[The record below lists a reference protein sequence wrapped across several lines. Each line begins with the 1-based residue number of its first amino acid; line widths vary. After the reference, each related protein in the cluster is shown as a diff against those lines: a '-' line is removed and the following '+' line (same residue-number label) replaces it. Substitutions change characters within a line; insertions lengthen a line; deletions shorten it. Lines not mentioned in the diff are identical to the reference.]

1 MPRTIEKSETK
12 IINEAIDSIA
22 AILITDS
29 RGYFI
34 YVNEIFCQLT
44 GYKSTELIGRSTNI
58 FKSGVHTEEFYTEF
72 WSTITSGK
80 TWKGVFCNK
89 TKAGELIWLDT
100 IVKPVFNKNN
110 EIEKF
115 IGIRF
120 NVTENVQNKLT
131 LKAQEEQL
139 VTFSKFATIGEIS
152 GFVAHEI
159 NNPLTV
165 ISLAA
170 SSINLALNSEFPNIE
185 KIKQLNTKIIKV
197 TSSISKITSA
207 LQNFSRNE
215 TISKMLPHKFKE
227 ILEDALL
234 ITEDIVK
241 SNEVHF
247 IIESDIDNELLIE
260 CHKNQISQ
268 VLINLIKNACD
279 AVRLLEN
286 RVVKLKIQAN
296 AETLEIKVLDTG
308 ARIPDEVATYLFVP
322 YFTTKKEGKGTGIGL
337 TISTKII
344 KAHGGKL
351 FLDRESDQTCFVI
364 TIPLRQPI

>member
-1 MPRTIEKSETK
+1 VPRAIEKSEEKT
-12 IINEAIDSIA
+12 INEAIDSIA
-22 AILITDS
+22 AILITDPK
-29 RGYFI
+29 GHFI
-34 YVNEIFCQLT
+34 YVNEVFCQLT
-44 GYKSTELIGRSTNI
+44 GYKSAELIGKSTNI
-58 FKSGVHTEEFYTEF
+58 FKSGVHTEEFYKEF

-100 IVKPVFNKNN
+100 IVKPIFNKNN

-120 NVTENVQNKLT
+120 NVTENVQNKSA
-131 LKAQEEQL
+131 LKVQEEQL
-139 VTFSKFATIGEIS
+139 IAFSKFATIGEIS

-170 SSINLALNSEFPNIE
+170 TSINSALNSEFPNIE
-185 KIKQLNTKIIKV
+185 KIKMLNTKIIKV
-197 TSSISKITSA
+197 TSNISKITSA
-207 LQNFSRNE
+207 LQNFSRSE
-215 TISKMLPHKFKE
+215 TTSKMGPHKFKE

-241 SNEVHF
+241 SYGVNLV
-247 IIESDIDNELLIE
+247 IESDIDNELLIE

-279 AVRLLEN
+279 AIRLLEN
-286 RVVKLKIQAN
+286 RIVKLKIQLN
-296 AETLEIKVLDTG
+296 AGTLEIRVLDTG
-308 ARIPDEVATYLFVP
+308 TRIPDEVAACLFVP

-337 TISTKII
+337 TISEKII

-351 FLDRESDQTCFVI
+351 FLDRECDLTCFVVI
-364 TIPLRQPI
+364 IPLKQ